1 MHILESYLAEHPFLK
16 GLEPHHIK
24 TIADCAS
31 DIQFDAGQ
39 SILHEGD
46 EANNFYVI
54 RHGKIAIKLFSA
66 ERGSLTIQTIG
77 AGEVLGWSWLIPPYR
92 WRFDAQAIEITR
104 AVALDAR
111 CLRNKC
117 EQDHDLGYELLK
129 RFSSIVAHRLEAT
142 CLQLL
147 DFYGVRA

>member
-1 MHILESYLAEHPFLK
+1 MH
-16 GLEPHHIK
+16 
-24 TIADCAS
+24 
-31 DIQFDAGQ
+31 IQFDAGQ
-39 SILHEGD
+39 FILHEGD

-77 AGEVLGWSWLIPPYR
+77 EGEVLGWSWLIPPYR

-129 RFSSIVAHRLEAT
+129 RFSSIVAHRLEAI

-147 DFYGVRA
+147 DVYSVRA

>member
-1 MHILESYLAEHPFLK
+1 MHIPKSYLAEHPFFK

-24 TIADCAS
+24 TIAECAS

-39 SILHEGD
+39 FILHAGD
-46 EANNFYVI
+46 EANNFYAI
-54 RHGKIAIKLFSA
+54 RLGKIAIKLFAA

-77 AGEVLGWSWLIPPYR
+77 EGEVLGWSWLIPPYR
-92 WRFDAQAIEITR
+92 WRFDAQAMEITR
-104 AVALDAR
+104 AVVLDAR

-117 EQDHDLGYELLK
+117 EQDHDLGYELFK

-142 CLQLL
+142 RLQLL
-147 DFYGVRA
+147 DVYGGHV